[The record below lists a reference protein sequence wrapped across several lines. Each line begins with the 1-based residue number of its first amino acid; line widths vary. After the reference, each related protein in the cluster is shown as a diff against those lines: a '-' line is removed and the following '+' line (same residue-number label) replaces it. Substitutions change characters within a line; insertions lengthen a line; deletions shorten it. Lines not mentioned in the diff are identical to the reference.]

1 MGVFLEMKAWLKHLF
16 PLWKCI
22 EKMSSIKKRTRYHQ
36 NVSVKLHFSKICTI
50 PTIIYTHVQSSSNDD
65 LNSIYF
71 VQRWFSA
78 LNFINRTKPPCYRGE
93 PWGWSIYE
101 TKPYLI
107 LLPETTI
114 ASISHHHIALR
125 RGKDAGLQTRLPV
138 NSWGNCSLQQLF
150 GLKVIIVLHS
160 EGLFQWN

>member
-71 VQRWFSA
+71 IQRWFSA
-78 LNFINRTKPPCYRGE
+78 LNFINRTRGE

-101 TKPYLI
+101 TKPYLYYFQKPQWLQFHTMI
-107 LLPETTI
+107 LLSGEGKMQGCKHVCQYIVKQFMVTDTTF
-114 ASISHHHIALR
+114 S
-125 RGKDAGLQTRLPV
+125 V
-138 NSWGNCSLQQLF
+138 NFFWT
-150 GLKVIIVLHS
+150 
-160 EGLFQWN
+160 